1 MKEVVVWS
9 GGADSTYL
17 LNDLAKKSSQK
28 NPVYA
33 ISVITE
39 LINKEKQKLEIKARK
54 KILKWMKNKGYHI
67 KHITINHKFNYNGLF
82 GGNVHNGQ
90 PTLFLCQIMCIVP
103 IDSNIHFGY
112 VFEDSFWHGKQLF
125 INAFSKL
132 KELRSVGGEYNFS
145 LYFDL
150 EWIHKKDIIKSLKKD
165 GLLKLIHTCET
176 PVKGKPCGK
185 CLKCIEIKQE

>member
-1 MKEVVVWS
+1 MKKYNLTKEQIEDVFLCGFYSSEEGFNGEYPFMSTDDSVW
-9 GGADSTYL
+9 
-17 LNDLAKKSSQK
+17 
-28 NPVYA
+28 
-33 ISVITE
+33 
-39 LINKEKQKLEIKARK
+39 
-54 KILKWMKNKGYHI
+54 
-67 KHITINHKFNYNGLF
+67 NHKFNYNGLF